1 LSEYQSNKDEDLV
14 GQICRKDK
22 LLLSALRKRG
32 VRSHNVSQMSCDE
45 LATSVAA
52 FLVEC
57 HEMRRPQFGELQR
70 CLEVLFLENGIYGT
84 HLAGD
89 HAVSA
94 QEFFEFEVD
103 GLRADNICRPTIG
116 FKCSLRRF
124 LALLATD

>member
-1 LSEYQSNKDEDLV
+1 MEMLDGEIAVPAPRVAAGATILSECQSNKDEDLV

-22 LLLSALRKRG
+22 LLLSALRERG

-84 HLAGD
+84 HLVGD
-89 HAVSA
+89 RAVSA
-94 QEFFEFEVD
+94 QEFRY
-103 GLRADNICRPTIG
+103 LHRN
-116 FKCSLRRF
+116 SLN
-124 LALLATD
+124 LI